1 MPNFEV
7 GERVK
12 RIENREITGAIVLE
26 ICELESD
33 DFIYHIKYDEGPGI
47 GHDGTGWWGENF
59 LEKE

>member
-1 MPNFEV
+1 MPKFEV

-26 ICELESD
+26 ITELESD
-33 DFIYHIKYDEGPGI
+33 EPIYYIKYDEGPGI
-47 GHDGTGWWGENF
+47 GHDGTGWWSENN